1 MANYYYFPRRS
12 FGTAG
17 AKLTELEWVDDRK
30 KENAGSATWGSEL
43 IHNQEDYSSVPGT
56 FGSKGNMK
64 NNACGYMAISNVNQ
78 VLGVKTDFGNTSYS
92 LNSNRGF
99 TTLMGGTRGMNPLV
113 IGPYY
118 RSKGYQVGLY
128 LNTSDVPKNS
138 DAYIMCYLYNNT
150 DANGKEA
157 LGGHYIAVTYNPST
171 DKFTAYNNNNDG
183 KLEEGYS
190 FTDFLANDHK
200 LYCIWA
206 NEDPNKPQNVGSAS
220 KAYEERY

>member
-1 MANYYYFPRRS
+1 LANNYYFPRRS

-30 KENAGSATWGSEL
+30 KESAGNATWGSEL
-43 IHNQEDYSSVPGT
+43 INNQEDYSSVPGT

-64 NNACGYMAISNVNQ
+64 DNACGYMAISNANQ

-99 TTLMGGTRGMNPLV
+99 TTLLGGTRGMNPLV

-118 RSKGYQVGLY
+118 RSKGYRVGLY
-128 LNTSDVPKNS
+128 LNTSDVPKNG
-138 DAYIMCYLYNNT
+138 DAYIMCYLYYYK
-150 DANGKEA
+150 DANGRVA

-171 DKFTAYNNNNDG
+171 DKFTAYNNKYG
-183 KLEEGYS
+183 KAHVEDTLEKLLPEDHAS
-190 FTDFLANDHK
+190 F
-200 LYCIWA
+200 CVWA
-206 NEDPNKPQNVGSAS
+206 IEDPNKPQNVGSAC